1 MRPHAVTA
9 IMGKDLREFSR
20 DRFFMV
26 VTVLGLVFYVGI
38 YWFLPETVD
47 ETFTV
52 GVAGDP
58 AIVDALTSTSGSDG
72 LELVVHDDAASL
84 EAAVAEGEDVLAGL
98 LFPDGF
104 VEELVGGGT
113 PSVTVF
119 VGPALPP
126 ELEPALSAMVRE
138 LAFAASGQPLPVEPL
153 PEDQVV
159 VGEDRVGNQV
169 SLQQQ
174 MEPLFAFMVLLVESI
189 TLGALI
195 AGEIQ
200 SRTVVA
206 VTATPASVSDFLTA
220 KVIFGT
226 ALAFSQAMLLLL
238 AIRALGDEPLA
249 MAVAIGLGSV
259 LVTGFAMISGS
270 IGKDFISVMFW
281 SIAFMLPLMI
291 PAFSVLFPG
300 SSAAWVQLM
309 PSYPLIE
316 TILALNA
323 YGAGWSEIAANLA
336 LLTGWCVVVV
346 AVGWVALRRRISVL

>member
-1 MRPHAVTA
+1 MRPHVVTA
-9 IMGKDLREFSR
+9 IMGKDLREFAR

-26 VTVLGLVFYVGI
+26 MTVLGLVFYVGI
-38 YWFLPETVD
+38 YWFLPDTVD
-47 ETFTV
+47 ETFSV
-52 GVAGDP
+52 GVAGDQ
-58 AIVDALTSTSGSDG
+58 AIVDTLSSTGGGDG
-72 LELVVHDDAASL
+72 LELVVHDDEASL
-84 EAAVAEGEDVLAGL
+84 KAAVAEGDDVLAGL

-104 VEELVGGGT
+104 VAELLGGGT
-113 PSVTVF
+113 PSVTVY

-138 LAFAASGQPLPVEPL
+138 LAFAASGQPLPVESL

-200 SRTVVA
+200 SRTVTA
-206 VTATPASVSDFLTA
+206 VTVTPASVTDFLTA
-220 KVIFGT
+220 KVVFGT
-226 ALAFSQAMLLLL
+226 LLAFSQAMVLLV

-249 MAVAIGLGSV
+249 MAVAIGLGSL

-300 SSAAWVQLM
+300 SSAAWVQVM
-309 PSYPLIE
+309 PSYPLVE
-316 TILALNA
+316 TILDLNA
-323 YGAGWSEIAANLA
+323 YGAGWADIAGNLTILA
-336 LLTGWCVVVV
+336 GWCLVVVV
-346 AVGWVALRRRISVL
+346 VGWVALRRRISVL